1 METLTAFLKENKI
14 KREEVEYV
22 ASKDFHDADG
32 EPVAWRL
39 RCLSNEEMDAL
50 RDRYTKRIKNK
61 ATRQTEEKFDH
72 IGFTMAMTLASVV
85 FPDLKDAT
93 LQDSYEVADEED
105 LLKAMLSPGELAD
118 LQMAVN
124 EANDFE
130 VGMDEK
136 IKKAKN

>member
-1 METLTAFLKENKI
+1 MT
-14 KREEVEYV
+14 
-22 ASKDFHDADG
+22 
-32 EPVAWRL
+32 
-39 RCLSNEEMDAL
+39 NEEMDAL
-50 RDRYTKRIKNK
+50 REQYTKRIKNK
-61 ATRQTEEKFDH
+61 ATRQTEEKFDN
-72 IGFTMAMTLASVV
+72 IGFTMAMTLKSVV

-105 LLKAMLSPGELAD
+105 LLKAMLSPGELTD